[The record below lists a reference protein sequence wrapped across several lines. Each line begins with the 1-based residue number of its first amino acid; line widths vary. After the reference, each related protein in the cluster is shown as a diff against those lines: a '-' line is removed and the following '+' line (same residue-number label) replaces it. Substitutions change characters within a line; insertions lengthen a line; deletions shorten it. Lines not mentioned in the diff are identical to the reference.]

1 MNQIKNLTLSELMN
15 QCEDASNLLKSMA
28 HPQRL
33 QILCHL
39 SQTEMTVGELEK
51 LCGASQSAVSQFLGR
66 MKLEGLVSSARDG
79 QFVRYRIKDEKVLK
93 LIQVLHKLFCP

>member
-1 MNQIKNLTLSELMN
+1 MHQLNPLALKELVKN
-15 QCEDASNLLKSMA
+15 CEETAALLKSLA

-39 SQTEMTVGELEK
+39 SREDLTVGELER

-66 MKLEGLVSSARDG
+66 MKSEGLVSSERDG
-79 QFVRYRIKDEKVLK
+79 QFIKYKITDKRVLQ
-93 LIQVLHKLFCP
+93 LIRALHKIFCP